1 MPANLIPKLL
11 YEHKLQGR
19 TCYGRPAETISI
31 LVTETDQ
38 DAYVVCVFIIII
50 IIITIII
57 INEEEY
63 LFAVGGLERS
73 LKKYTQ
79 RDKPSLQ
86 SNKSSILSGFAE

>member
-1 MPANLIPKLL
+1 MPANQTPKLL

-38 DAYVVCVFIIII
+38 DAYVVCVFIII